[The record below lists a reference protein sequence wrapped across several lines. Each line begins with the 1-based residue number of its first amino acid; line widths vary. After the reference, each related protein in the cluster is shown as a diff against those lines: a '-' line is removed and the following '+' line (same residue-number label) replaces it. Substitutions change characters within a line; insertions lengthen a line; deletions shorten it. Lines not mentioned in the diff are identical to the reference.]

1 MNLQLLGQRETA
13 AARKTMRDHVNP
25 VHPNR
30 LMTPQERAKWANERF
45 GLLAHVPTL
54 ILSIFIEY

>member
-25 VHPNR
+25 IHPNR

-45 GLLAHVPTL
+45 GLLAHVPSL
-54 ILSIFIEY
+54 N